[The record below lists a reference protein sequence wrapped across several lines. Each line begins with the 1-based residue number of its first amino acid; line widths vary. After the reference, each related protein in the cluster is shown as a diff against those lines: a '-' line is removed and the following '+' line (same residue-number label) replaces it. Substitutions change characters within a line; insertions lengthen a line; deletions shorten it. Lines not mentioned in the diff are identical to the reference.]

1 MSNEPHGG
9 QAHLTKNSKLR
20 AALVA
25 FAAAAASCALAAPA
39 HAGILTK
46 SATDCDDSALTQPF
60 APWGD
65 LASYKLVDSFENGAD
80 GWTLRG
86 GARVVSG
93 NESHHVNGG
102 DDAFSLLL
110 PAGASATTP
119 PVCVGLDEPTL
130 RFFTRKNSG
139 LLSTMAVTVSVQT
152 SVGVWVTLPIG
163 VDLGG
168 SWHPSLPM
176 LVVANLLPLL
186 PPDRTAVKFTFTP
199 LLGGSWQVDDVFV
212 DPAARVR

>member
-9 QAHLTKNSKLR
+9 QAHLTRNSKLR
-20 AALVA
+20 AAVA
-25 FAAAAASCALAAPA
+25 ALAAVTTGAFAAPA
-39 HAGILTK
+39 HAGVLTK
-46 SATDCDDSALTQPF
+46 SATDCQDSALTQPF
-60 APWGD
+60 TSWGD
-65 LASYKLVDSFENGAD
+65 KSQYKLVGSFEDGTD
-80 GWTLRG
+80 GWKLTG

-93 NESHHVNGG
+93 NESHHVNGD
-102 DDAFSLLL
+102 DDASSLLL
-110 PAGASATTP
+110 PAGSSATTP
-119 PVCVGLDEPTL
+119 PVCVGLNEPTL

-152 SVGVWVTLPIG
+152 SLGIWLTLPIG

-168 SWHPSLPM
+168 SWHPSLKM

-186 PPDRTAVKFTFTP
+186 PPDRTAVKFSFAP

-212 DPAARVR
+212 DPFARVH